1 MAASESD
8 RDPLEEDVRVSS
20 LDERL
25 ITAQNRERIKAGHR
39 NKGPDESQRLG
50 ARVLSYLSG
59 GVAAGFLLGWLFDT
73 WLGTTPLFLL
83 LFFFLGTGVA
93 FRKIYMISSQP
104 VKDIGTALADDD
116 DLRSGVR
123 LVAEPGKIDPM
134 HQFEVQPIFD
144 GFTLFGQ
151 QISFTNSA
159 LWMFIVLGLLY
170 VFMMGGMKREL
181 VPGRWQVMVEGVV
194 GFVDNIIATSIGP
207 NGKKYT
213 PWVFTLFMFILFSNL
228 LGMMPFGIIPGI
240 HPFTVTSQFTVTGLL
255 AAISFSIVLIVGFW
269 KHGFKFF
276 SLFIPHGTPL
286 PMIPLI
292 FMVELLSFLVRPFSL
307 ALRLFVAMIAGHIL
321 IKVFAN
327 FVIQAIDAGGASW
340 GIALLSIVFIAFVSA
355 LELLVCAIQ
364 AYVFALLT
372 SLYINDA
379 ENLH

>member
-1 MAASESD
+1 MATE
-8 RDPLEEDVRVSS
+8 
-20 LDERL
+20 
-25 ITAQNRERIKAGHR
+25 
-39 NKGPDESQRLG
+39 
-50 ARVLSYLSG
+50 
-59 GVAAGFLLGWLFDT
+59 
-73 WLGTTPLFLL
+73 
-83 LFFFLGTGVA
+83 
-93 FRKIYMISSQP
+93 
-104 VKDIGTALADDD
+104 
-116 DLRSGVR
+116 
-123 LVAEPGKIDPM
+123 GKIDPM

-159 LWMFIVLGLLY
+159 LWMFVVLGLLY
-170 VFMMGGMKREL
+170 VFMAGGMKREL

-194 GFVDNIIATSIGP
+194 GFIDNLILNSIGP

-213 PWVFTLFMFILFSNL
+213 PWIFTLFMFILFSNL

-292 FMVELLSFLVRPFSL
+292 FMVEVLSFLVRPFSL

-321 IKVFAN
+321 IKVFAS

-340 GIALLSIVFIAFVSA
+340 IIALLSIIFIAFVSA

-372 SLYINDA
+372 TLYINDA

>member
-1 MAASESD
+1 M
-8 RDPLEEDVRVSS
+8 
-20 LDERL
+20 
-25 ITAQNRERIKAGHR
+25 
-39 NKGPDESQRLG
+39 
-50 ARVLSYLSG
+50 
-59 GVAAGFLLGWLFDT
+59 
-73 WLGTTPLFLL
+73 
-83 LFFFLGTGVA
+83 
-93 FRKIYMISSQP
+93 
-104 VKDIGTALADDD
+104 
-116 DLRSGVR
+116 
-123 LVAEPGKIDPM
+123 AEPGKIDPM

-159 LWMFIVLGLLY
+159 LWMFVVLGLLY
-170 VFMMGGMKREL
+170 VFMMGGMRREL
-181 VPGRWQVMVEGVV
+181 VPGRWQIMVEGVV
-194 GFVDNIIATSIGP
+194 GFVDNIITTSIGP

-228 LGMMPFGIIPGI
+228 LGLMPFGIIPGV

-276 SLFIPHGTPL
+276 TLFIPHGTPIV
-286 PMIPLI
+286 MIPLI

-321 IKVFAN
+321 IKVFAS
-327 FVIQAIDAGGASW
+327 FVIQAFDAGGASYLV
-340 GIALLSIVFIAFVSA
+340 ALLSIVFIAFVSA
-355 LELLVCAIQ
+355 LELLVSAIQ